1 MISYRSARVGE
12 LLQEE
17 IANMLLRHLKD
28 TRLQLVIVSRVDVS
42 PDLRHACVY
51 LSHPGSEVEQQAM
64 LEGFLHASGFIRSQ
78 IGKHLRLR
86 YAPQLTFKLDIAIAY
101 GVRISR
107 LLQDLTASHMTEDMT
122 EEGKEGDSAHA

>member
-1 MISYRSARVGE
+1 MVSYRPARVGE

-17 IANMLLRHLKD
+17 IADLLLRHLKD
-28 TRLQLVIVSRVDVS
+28 PRLQLATVSRVDVT

-64 LEGFLHASGFIRSQ
+64 LKGFLHASGFIRSH

-86 YAPQLTFKLDIAIAY
+86 YAPQLTFKLDTAIAY

>member
-1 MISYRSARVGE
+1 MISYRPVRVGE

-17 IANMLLRHLKD
+17 IANLLLRHLKD
-28 TRLQLVIVSRVDVS
+28 PRLQLATVSRVEVT

-64 LEGFLHASGFIRSQ
+64 LAGFLHAAGFIRSQ

-86 YAPQLTFKLDIAIAY
+86 YTPQLTFKLDIAIAY

-107 LLQDLTASHMTEDMT
+107 LLQDLTPSHMT
-122 EEGKEGDSAHA
+122 EEGKEGNSAYA

>member
-1 MISYRSARVGE
+1 MISYRPARVGE
-12 LLQEE
+12 LLQAEM
-17 IANMLLRHLKD
+17 ADLLLRHLKD
-28 TRLQLVIVSRVDVS
+28 PRLQMATVSRVDVT

-51 LSHPGSEVEQQAM
+51 LSHPGSEAEQQAM

-107 LLQDLTASHMTEDMT
+107 LLQELTTSQMT